1 MRQKLK
7 YVTEHKR
14 PGGYSDFYYRRNGQ
28 LQKIKGERHSDEFL
42 ANYARIHAS
51 FEDIKERCRGG
62 FDHLCEQ
69 YQKSTDF
76 LNLKES
82 TRREY
87 RLDLDRLRQIF
98 GHMDLC
104 EIKRGLIKEMQAEF
118 HNKPG
123 TANNLLRTMKKVL
136 NFAVDME
143 YIPVSPAERIKRL
156 KGGEHLP
163 WTEEEITTFLEAE
176 TTPVQMRY
184 AVLFA
189 LFTGQRVGDIIKML
203 WSDIKDGRVTV
214 IQQKTGVRLR
224 IPLHPKLSEIIPTMS
239 KDNVNI
245 LTTSSNQRWGISNFK
260 RVFKKASRDAGIPE
274 NKVFHGLRKNATVM
288 LLEAG
293 CSVDETK
300 AITGHKTT
308 AMIEHYGKGIN
319 QERQANA
326 AMAKWS
332 KSVTSEGKV

>member
-51 FEDIKERCRGG
+51 FEDTKERCRGG

-143 YIPVSPAERIKRL
+143 YLPVSPATNIKRL

-203 WSDIKDGRVTV
+203 WSDIKNGRVTV
-214 IQQKTGVRLR
+214 IQQKQGFAFEFPYTRNCLKSSRL
-224 IPLHPKLSEIIPTMS
+224 
-239 KDNVNI
+239 
-245 LTTSSNQRWGISNFK
+245 
-260 RVFKKASRDAGIPE
+260 
-274 NKVFHGLRKNATVM
+274 
-288 LLEAG
+288 
-293 CSVDETK
+293 
-300 AITGHKTT
+300 
-308 AMIEHYGKGIN
+308 
-319 QERQANA
+319 
-326 AMAKWS
+326 
-332 KSVTSEGKV
+332 